1 MRQRISAYIWDYDAA
16 SDTAER
22 SIWHHFLQIMAM
34 IYSDLMGGM
43 LTLRAMGL
51 VYTTL
56 LSIVPLLAVSLS
68 VLKGFGVHDRL
79 EPVLIQVLA
88 PLGSQSVEIAARIIE
103 FVENMKVGLL
113 SALGLGLLI
122 FAAISLIHKIES
134 AINHTWRLQP
144 SRNMVKRFS
153 DYLSVILVGPILVIT
168 AFGITAS
175 LASNEMIATINSL
188 SYLSELIRV
197 VGKLLPF
204 LLVIVAFTIIYLL
217 VPNTRVH
224 PRSAFY
230 GALVAGILWQSIG
243 ILFTS
248 FVGGSGQYTAI
259 YSGLAVLLVFMIWLY
274 LSWLILLIGASIS
287 YYHQNPERI
296 KWGTQSTQLS
306 ARMREQIALQA
317 MVNIAQAHDQQ
328 SEMQTSIES
337 LASYQRVPVDMLQ
350 PMLDALEWDEL
361 LTQSADDPPEYLP
374 ARSIQLIKLVEIL
387 RSARDAEDSQMTQGF
402 RSDEPVSKL
411 LDRLDQEFEASLSSE
426 NLAEFINRFASKNS
440 DEDSL
445 VQRQ

>member
-1 MRQRISAYIWDYDAA
+1 MRQRISTYIWDYKAA

-22 SIWHHFLQIMAM
+22 SAWHHFLQIMAM

-56 LSIVPLLAVSLS
+56 LSIIPLLAVSLS

-79 EPVLIQVLA
+79 EPALVQILA
-88 PLGSQSVEIAARIIE
+88 PLGAESVEIAARIIA
-103 FVENMKVGLL
+103 FVENMKIGLL

-134 AINHTWRLQP
+134 AFNFTWRLQP
-144 SRNMVKRFS
+144 SRNLVKRFS

-175 LASNEMIATINSL
+175 LASNEIITAINSL
-188 SYLSELIRV
+188 PYMSEVIPII
-197 VGKLLPF
+197 GKLLPYF
-204 LLVIVAFTIIYLL
+204 LVIVAFTFIYLL

-230 GALVAGILWQSIG
+230 GGLVAGILWQSIG

-248 FVGGSGQYTAI
+248 FVGNSAQYTVI
-259 YSGLAVLLVFMIWLY
+259 YSGFAVLLVFMIWLY

-296 KWGTQSTQLS
+296 KWGTQSTHLS
-306 ARMREQIALQA
+306 ARMREQIALQV

-328 SEMQTSIES
+328 SAMQTSIEN
-337 LASYQRVPVDMLQ
+337 LASYQQVPVDILQ
-350 PMLDALEWDEL
+350 RMLDALETDEL
-361 LTQSADDPPEYLP
+361 LTLSADDPPEYLP

-387 RSARDAEDSQMTQGF
+387 RSARDAEDSQLTQGF

-411 LDRLDQEFEASLSSE
+411 LDRLDQEFESSLAGES
-426 NLAEFINRFASKNS
+426 LAEFINRYTGNNS